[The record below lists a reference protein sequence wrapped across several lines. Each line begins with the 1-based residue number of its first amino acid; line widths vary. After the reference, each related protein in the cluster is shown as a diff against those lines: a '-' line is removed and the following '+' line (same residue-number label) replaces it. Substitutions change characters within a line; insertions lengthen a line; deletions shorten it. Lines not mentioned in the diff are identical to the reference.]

1 MNRACRIFILLLVLV
16 LAVLPVAS
24 FAGEERPDEEVLRE
38 IKEVLWPRAY
48 ATQDVDLL
56 DSILAEE
63 FQMVDAEGNWS
74 TKAAELEWIRA
85 NAPSYD
91 SLEYNITRLDIFENG
106 TAIVAGTG
114 VVSGSA
120 EEGPYVLEYQSTN
133 VLIKRDGV
141 WQAVASHVSGTKDKD

>member
-1 MNRACRIFILLLVLV
+1 
-16 LAVLPVAS
+16 
-24 FAGEERPDEEVLRE
+24 
-38 IKEVLWPRAY
+38 
-48 ATQDVDLL
+48 
-56 DSILAEE
+56 
-63 FQMVDAEGNWS
+63 MVDGEGNWS

-141 WQAVASHVSGTKDKD
+141 WQAVASHVSGIKDKD